1 MTTDGNP
8 VLFDLSKDPRLVSG
22 VVGAV
27 EHVAQRAGLVPEEC
41 QNLIAATQQACLDTF
56 KLLAEEDGR
65 LNVCIQDFPD
75 RIEVILEHR
84 GESLP
89 SAGLDTFVNLAARGE
104 GTSDLAGL
112 ELIARVDRVL
122 YHTESGTSRMTLVK
136 YISSVPSES

>member
-1 MTTDGNP
+1 MTTDGHR

-27 EHVAQRAGLVPEEC
+27 EHVAQRAGLVPEEQ
-41 QNLIAATQQACLDTF
+41 QNLVAATQQACLDTF
-56 KLLAEEDGR
+56 KLLPEEDGR
-65 LNVCIQDFPD
+65 LSVCVQEFPD

-89 SAGLDTFVNLAARGE
+89 SAGLETLVNLAARGE
-104 GTSDLAGL
+104 EKSDLAGL
-112 ELIARVDRVL
+112 ELLARVDGVL